1 MVCLDR
7 VTDILAVTRPNH
19 AELSDDEDHVWLKA
33 KRTKVDRQK
42 AAVGDRVPG
51 STARGAGVH
60 SVVEPGLEEWSGTE
74 GVPVDSANGAS
85 NEEGSDL
92 DSGPSEDSDGYMET
106 DSECV
111 ESDGAACD
119 EEGSPEEGTE
129 SDEVGSAGEAEMMQ
143 QLAALKGHRWRDQK
157 EKGEEKVFIEG
168 DAVGETAQVG
178 SKYVPPGRRSKGE
191 GEGGE
196 RKQLQL
202 KKKLNGLVN
211 RWVENGL
218 CCVCLSVCVAAPAP
232 SNVMVLSTCRLS
244 EANLPSILTQVEQMY
259 RNNSRNGAEWLSG
272 MGYPV
277 ECVAGYPVECVVE
290 YRIECA
296 VGYRVECVVGWLQPC
311 CVSFPGCRHEH
322 GPLRSA
328 DAGLCEADIVA

>member
-19 AELSDDEDHVWLKA
+19 EELSDDEDHVWLKA
-33 KRTKVDRQK
+33 KRAKVDRQK
-42 AAVGDRVPG
+42 AAVGDRVPR

-60 SVVEPGLEEWSGTE
+60 SVIGPGLEGWSGTE
-74 GVPVDSANGAS
+74 GIPVDSANGAS
-85 NEEGSDL
+85 SEEGSEL
-92 DSGPSEDSDGYMET
+92 DTGPSEDSDGYMET

-119 EEGSPEEGTE
+119 EEGSPEEGME
-129 SDEVGSAGEAEMMQ
+129 SDEVGSAGEAEVMQ

-157 EKGEEKVFIEG
+157 EKGEEEVCVEG

-178 SKYVPPGRRSKGE
+178 SKYVPPRRRSKGE

-211 RWVENGL
+211 RWVDTNGL
-218 CCVCLSVCVAAPAP
+218 CCVCLSVCLSVCVAVPAP

-259 RNNSRNGAEWLSG
+259 RNNSRNGAEWLSD

-277 ECVAGYPVECVVE
+277 
-290 YRIECA
+290 ECA
-296 VGYRVECVVGWLQPC
+296 VGYRVE
-311 CVSFPGCRHEH
+311 
-322 GPLRSA
+322 
-328 DAGLCEADIVA
+328 